1 MSRRLAISTI
11 TTACVAAPA
20 SAGMLTMTADAAS
33 GADAWASYQ
42 DYSLVLTIDC
52 SDLSTAGSAGSFTL
66 QGWDFQAFD
75 TDGALVLAAAGTQSS
90 FSASGSG
97 PIFTA
102 NISLDSGTI
111 TTNDLDPAADYLA
124 FSYDFGA
131 ATSLGD
137 AIAASALL
145 NVGTL
150 SIGTNL
156 GGGGDLMGF
165 YSVPAPSAVA
175 LLGLVGVAARRRRHA
190 SAHHA

>member
-1 MSRRLAISTI
+1 MSRLLAISTI
-11 TTACVAAPA
+11 AAACMAAPV

-33 GADAWASYQ
+33 GADAWAGYD

-52 SDLSTAGSAGSFTL
+52 DDLFAAGSAGNFTL

-75 TDGALVLAAAGTQSS
+75 ASGTLVLAAAGTQSS

-102 NISLDSGTI
+102 NISLNGGTI

-124 FSYDFGA
+124 FSYDFSA

-145 NVGTL
+145 NVGELTL
-150 SIGTNL
+150 GTNL

-165 YSVPAPSAVA
+165 YTVPAPSAVA
-175 LLGLVGVAARRRRHA
+175 LVGLAGMAGRRRRR
-190 SAHHA
+190 